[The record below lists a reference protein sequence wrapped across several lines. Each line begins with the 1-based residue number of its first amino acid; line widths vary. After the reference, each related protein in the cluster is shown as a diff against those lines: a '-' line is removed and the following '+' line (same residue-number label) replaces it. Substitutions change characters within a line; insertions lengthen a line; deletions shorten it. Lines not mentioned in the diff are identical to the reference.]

1 METHVHTACVVTD
14 LLERTVVLTLTI
26 ALPTHVSTEH
36 ALIWLMTTTVPVR
49 LDLLEQ
55 TVVLTLTIVLLSH
68 VSMEHVLI

>member
-1 METHVHTACVVTD
+1 METHVHTACVLMD
-14 LLERTVVLTLTI
+14 LLEQTVVLTLMI
-26 ALPTHVSTEH
+26 ALINHVSTEH
-36 ALIWLMTTTVPVR
+36 APIWLMTTTVPVR